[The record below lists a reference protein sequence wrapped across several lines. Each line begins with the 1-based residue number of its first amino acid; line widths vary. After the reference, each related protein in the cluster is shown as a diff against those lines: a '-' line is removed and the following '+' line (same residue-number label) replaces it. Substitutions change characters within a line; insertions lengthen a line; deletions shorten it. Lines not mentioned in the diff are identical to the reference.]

1 MAVYVLGIYVLW
13 LFFTRIVAIPHDAM
27 DAEKPHY
34 DQLSVLSKHMCRN
47 YTHQT
52 VLRTLFRN
60 FGRAKFVAMLQ

>member
-1 MAVYVLGIYVLW
+1 
-13 LFFTRIVAIPHDAM
+13 M

-60 FGRAKFVAMLQ
+60 NRQGFEQVFFYLLSV